1 MSVGTQAR
9 VPVDRHMELHISESR
24 HALQSGSMIC
34 QIQDEAAA
42 PPDGVPHASRKT
54 RRWLALT
61 DREILSH

>member
-1 MSVGTQAR
+1 MSVDTQAR
-9 VPVDRHMELHISESR
+9 VPVGRHMELHISESR
-24 HALQSGSMIC
+24 HTLQSVSVTC

-54 RRWLALT
+54 RRWLAMT